1 MGGIFHSHP
10 YKNYSL
16 EVDDARVGIGIS
28 FGAHLVLGSQN
39 TQYIVPYLR
48 RLNADWNGNKKLIPD
63 YLAMMQVYGTRSKSA
78 FLTMERNYS
87 IQAGVVVDRHVA
99 REAWELGLCL
109 VPAGSR
115 VGHA

>member
-28 FGAHLVLGSQN
+28 FGAHL
-39 TQYIVPYLR
+39 R

-63 YLAMMQVYGTRSKSA
+63 YLAIMQVYGTRSKSA